1 MLDLSNI
8 LQIWWAKGKKKVLT
22 NDTRLDSDSQTLDVK
37 TSQWVVVAIVASR
50 QKKKKK
56 KKAEITGQSMT
67 QRYAQGRL
75 SRTWLRQ

>member
-50 QKKKKK
+50 QKKKEKEK
-56 KKAEITGQSMT
+56 
-67 QRYAQGRL
+67 
-75 SRTWLRQ
+75 SRNYRSINDTRI